1 MKTNQ
6 LIGMRKMAIVN
17 HFYNQTTRRYIAL
30 FGSLFNKMSITRE
43 DNAGNEIQRIVVPI
57 AYGPYQ
63 KFLAKVKQDPD
74 LNQPSAITLPRMS
87 FEITSM
93 NYDGTRKTISVNRL
107 LKNSNVDG
115 SKSFLYSPAP
125 YNLEFNLYIMTKYAE
140 DGTKIIEQILPYFK
154 PEYTFTAKII
164 DNLPAIDLPL
174 VLGSVSVEDIYESDF
189 ETRRSLMWTLS
200 FTFKAFYFGPTRP
213 STVIKF
219 AEANLSPS
227 IEAGAMPTQR
237 ITVQPGLTANGTP
250 TTDISNSVGY
260 QTIEIGDDWDYIT
273 IIEEPPV

>member
-1 MKTNQ
+1 MS
-6 LIGMRKMAIVN
+6 IVN

-30 FGSLFNKMSITRE
+30 FGSLFNKMSITRD
-43 DNAGNEIQRIVVPI
+43 DNTGAEIQRITVPI

-63 KFLAKVKQDPD
+63 KFLAKITQDPH

-93 NYDGTRKTISVNRL
+93 NYDGMRKTSSVNRL
-107 LKNSNVDG
+107 FLNTDADNKQ
-115 SKSFLYSPAP
+115 SFLYSPAP

-140 DGTKIIEQILPYFK
+140 DGTKMIEQILPYFK

-164 DNLPAIDLPL
+164 DDLPAIDLPL
-174 VLGSVSVEDIYESDF
+174 VLNSVSVEDIYDGDF

-219 AEANLSPS
+219 ASANISS
-227 IEAGAMPTQR
+227 STETNSTANQI

-250 TTDISNSVGY
+250 TTDINDSISY
-260 QTIEIGDDWDYIT
+260 QNIEVGDDWDFIT
-273 IIEEPPV
+273 IIEETIEE